1 VDFFLAISKGEN
13 FMQRAADENDKI
25 MEEAQ
30 KMILSHC
37 LVTEICDLMTKFIEF
52 KKKSGFPFGNLAILH
67 YQMFGGNNKDIYKA
81 AAAIE
86 MMILSTDIFDD
97 LQDQDN
103 KSVPWRQLNQAI
115 SMNIASGLL
124 ILSTMLLEESSFPI
138 ENKILALNN
147 FNSQLIKAVNGQ
159 HLDLT
164 HSVDSEYDC
173 LQMIKLKSA
182 SLLVC
187 ACVIGTVL
195 VNKDLV
201 GMVGS
206 YAGDIGIVAQIK
218 NDIIDTCN
226 WEGKNDLIRRKRTLP
241 LLFLIKSRE
250 PETQIIRDY
259 YAGKLNENAISNQR
273 NEITDIIRKS
283 GAYEYA
289 SVILRVHHLE
299 ALEKIGLLPVSS
311 AWKERLLGFM

>member
-1 VDFFLAISKGEN
+1 MI
-13 FMQRAADENDKI
+13 ENDRI
-25 MEEAQ
+25 MEQAQ
-30 KMILSHC
+30 KMISTHC
-37 LVTEICDLMTKFIEF
+37 SVPEICDHMTKFIEF
-52 KKKSGFPFGNLAILH
+52 KKHHGFPFGNLAILH

-97 LQDQDN
+97 LQDEDN
-103 KSVPWRQLNQAI
+103 KSVPWRQLNQAVA
-115 SMNIASGLL
+115 MNIAAGLL
-124 ILSTMLLEESSFPI
+124 LLSTMLFEDLSFPI

-147 FNSQLIKAVNGQ
+147 FNSQIIKAVNGQ
-159 HLDLT
+159 HSLT
-164 HSVDSEYDC
+164 NSVNSENDC

-195 VNKDLV
+195 ANKDH
-201 GMVGS
+201 GEMVGS
-206 YAGDIGIVAQIK
+206 YAEEIGIVAQIK
-218 NDIIDTCN
+218 NDITDACN

-241 LLFLIKSRE
+241 LLYLIKSRE

-259 YAGKLNENAISNQR
+259 YAGKLSEDAILNYK
-273 NEITDIIRKS
+273 NEITNIILKS

-289 SVILRVHHLE
+289 SVILRVHQME
-299 ALEKIGLLPVSS
+299 ASEKIGQLPVST
-311 AWKERLLGFM
+311 AWKERLLGFI

>member
-1 VDFFLAISKGEN
+1 MIES
-13 FMQRAADENDKI
+13 DKI
-25 MEEAQ
+25 MEESK
-30 KMILSHC
+30 KMIASHC
-37 LVTEICDLMTKFIEF
+37 LVTEICDLMIEFIEY
-52 KKKSGFPFGNLAILH
+52 KKQYGFSFGNLAILH

-103 KSVPWRQLNQAI
+103 KSVPWRQLNQAV

-124 ILSTMLLEESSFPI
+124 MLSTMLFEGTNFPI
-138 ENKILALNN
+138 ENKILAQNN
-147 FNSQLIKAVNGQ
+147 FNSQIMKAVNGQ
-159 HLDLT
+159 HLDIT
-164 HSVDSEYDC
+164 NSVNSENEC

-182 SLLVC
+182 SLLIC
-187 ACVIGTVL
+187 ACVTGTIL
-195 VNKDLV
+195 ANKDYR
-201 GMVGS
+201 GMVES
-206 YAGDIGIVAQIK
+206 YAEDIGIVAQIK
-218 NDIIDTCN
+218 NDITDTCN

-241 LLFLIKSRE
+241 LLFLIISRE

-259 YAGKLNENAISNQR
+259 YAGKLNDKTIFNNK
-273 NEITDIIRKS
+273 NEITNIILKS

-289 SVILRVHHLE
+289 SVILRVHQLE
-299 ALEKIGLLPVSS
+299 ALEKIENLPVST

>member
-1 VDFFLAISKGEN
+1 MIEN
-13 FMQRAADENDKI
+13 NKI
-25 MEEAQ
+25 MEEAK
-30 KMILSHC
+30 KMITNQC
-37 LVTEICDLMTKFIEF
+37 LVPEICDLMIKFIEF
-52 KKKSGFPFGNLAILH
+52 KKQNEFPFGNLAILH

-86 MMILSTDIFDD
+86 MMILATDIFDD

-103 KSVPWRQLNQAI
+103 KSVPWKQLNQAV

-124 ILSTMLLEESSFPI
+124 ILSTMLLERSSFPV
-138 ENKILALNN
+138 ENKILALNT

-159 HLDLT
+159 HLDIT
-164 HSVDSEYDC
+164 NSVNSENDC

-187 ACVIGTVL
+187 ACVIGTEL
-195 VNKDLV
+195 VNKDHG

-206 YAGDIGIVAQIK
+206 YAEDIGIAAQIK
-218 NDIIDTCN
+218 NDITDTCN
-226 WEGKNDLIRRKRTLP
+226 WEGKNDLICRKRTLP
-241 LLFLIKSRE
+241 LLFLINSRE

-259 YAGKLNENAISNQR
+259 YAGNLNENAIINDM
-273 NEITDIIRKS
+273 NEISDIIHKS

-299 ALEKIGLLPVSS
+299 ALEKIGNLPVSS
-311 AWKERLLGFM
+311 AWKERLLGFV

>member
-1 VDFFLAISKGEN
+1 MPN
-13 FMQRAADENDKI
+13 FMPENDKI

-30 KMILSHC
+30 KIISNHC
-37 LVTEICDLMTKFIEF
+37 LVTEICDHMTKFIKF
-52 KKKSGFPFGNLAILH
+52 KKQYGFPFGNLALLH
-67 YQMFGGNNKDIYKA
+67 YQMFGGNHKDIYKA

-103 KSVPWRQLNQAI
+103 KSVPWGQLNQAV

-138 ENKILALNN
+138 ENKLLALSN
-147 FNSQLIKAVNGQ
+147 FNSQIIKAVNGQ
-159 HLDLT
+159 HLDIT
-164 HSVDSEYDC
+164 NSVNSEKDC
-173 LQMIKLKSA
+173 LQMIRLKSA
-182 SLLVC
+182 SLLNC

-195 VNKDLV
+195 VNIDHR

-206 YAGDIGIVAQIK
+206 YAEDIGIVAQIK
-218 NDIIDTCN
+218 NDINDTCN
-226 WEGKNDLIRRKRTLP
+226 WDGKNDLIRKKRTLP
-241 LLFLIKSRE
+241 LLFLINSRE
-250 PETQIIRDY
+250 PESQIIRDY
-259 YAGKLNENAISNQR
+259 YAGKLNENAIFNYKY
-273 NEITDIIRKS
+273 EITDIIQKS

-299 ALEKIGLLPVSS
+299 ALEKIEYLPVST
-311 AWKERLLGFM
+311 AWKERLLGFI

>member
-1 VDFFLAISKGEN
+1 MI
-13 FMQRAADENDKI
+13 ENDKI
-25 MEEAQ
+25 MEQAR
-30 KMILSHC
+30 KIISNHC
-37 LVTEICDLMTKFIEF
+37 LVTEICDQMTKFFEF
-52 KKKSGFPFGNLAILH
+52 KKKFGFPFGNLAILH

-97 LQDQDN
+97 LHDQDN
-103 KSVPWRQLNQAI
+103 KSVPWNQLNQAV

-124 ILSTMLLEESSFPI
+124 ILSTMLLEESSFPL
-138 ENKILALNN
+138 ENKILALNT

-159 HLDLT
+159 HLDIT
-164 HSVDSEYDC
+164 NSANSENDC

-187 ACVIGTVL
+187 ACVSGTVL
-195 VNKDLV
+195 VNKDH
-201 GMVGS
+201 GEMVGS
-206 YAGDIGIVAQIK
+206 YAEDIGIVAQIK
-218 NDIIDTCN
+218 NDITDTCN

-241 LLFLIKSRE
+241 LLFLINSRE

-259 YAGKLNENAISNQR
+259 YADKLNENAIFNNR
-273 NEITDIIRKS
+273 NEITDIIQKS

-299 ALEKIGLLPVSS
+299 ALEKIGHLPVST
-311 AWKERLLGFM
+311 AWKERLLGFI